1 MDTSASVAQP
11 PARVL
16 LVDDEPNILN
26 ALKRLLRA
34 DGYHIQTVTSPHDG
48 LALMEH
54 EPFDLVMSDQR
65 MPDMT
70 GVEFLRQ
77 VKTRWPEA
85 MRIVLSGYTEL
96 ESVTSA
102 INEGAVYKFLTKP
115 WEDDQLRSQVAGAI
129 RYKRLE
135 DENRRFRRD
144 LEVANAK
151 LAQANV
157 HLESLVREQRRWLQ
171 ADDAILKLA
180 HEILHRL
187 PLAVLGCDIDGVVV
201 FSNAAAEALLGR
213 PDSPV
218 LGTDVTQ
225 WLDANTLAQLGAQ
238 EGARAMLR
246 DGYPALQV
254 ECALLTV
261 GAKPT
266 GCLYVLRPLPVS
278 HQE

>member
-1 MDTSASVAQP
+1 MDASAPVAQS

-26 ALKRLLRA
+26 ALKRLLRV
-34 DGYHIQTVTSPHDG
+34 DGYHIHAVTSPHDG
-48 LALMEH
+48 LALLEQ

-77 VKTRWPEA
+77 VKMRWPEA

-96 ESVTSA
+96 ESVTAA

-115 WEDDQLRSQVAGAI
+115 WEDEQLRSQVAGAI

-157 HLESLVREQRRWLQ
+157 HLEALVQEQRRWLQ
-171 ADDAILKLA
+171 ADDASLKLA

-187 PLAVLGCDIDGVVV
+187 PLAVLGSDIDGVVV

-213 PDSPV
+213 PDAPV
-218 LGTDVTQ
+218 LGSEVSQ
-225 WLDANTLAQLGAQ
+225 WLNTPSLAQWQSDDGAC
-238 EGARAMLR
+238 ATPRAGL
-246 DGYPALQV
+246 PAMQV

-261 GAKPT
+261 GTKPT
-266 GCLYVLRPLPVS
+266 GCLYVLKPLSVS

>member
-1 MDTSASVAQP
+1 MDASAPVAQP

-26 ALKRLLRA
+26 ALKRLLRV
-34 DGYHIQTVTSPHDG
+34 DGYHIQTVTSPYDG
-48 LALMEH
+48 LALLEQ

-96 ESVTSA
+96 ESVTAA

-115 WEDDQLRSQVAGAI
+115 WEDEQLRTQVAGAI

-157 HLESLVREQRRWLQ
+157 HLEALVQEQRRWLQ
-171 ADDAILKLA
+171 ADDASLKLA

-213 PDSPV
+213 PDAPV
-218 LGTDVTQ
+218 LGTEVTQ
-225 WLDANTLAQLGAQ
+225 WLDAATLAQLCAQ

-246 DGYPALQV
+246 DGHPTLQV

-261 GAKPT
+261 GTKAT
-266 GCLYVLRPLPVS
+266 GCLYVLKPLPVS

>member
-1 MDTSASVAQP
+1 MDDIHHTAQT

-26 ALKRLLRA
+26 ALKRLLRT
-34 DGYHIQTVTSPHDG
+34 DGYHIHTVTSPYEG
-48 LALMEH
+48 LALLEH
-54 EPFDLVMSDQR
+54 ESFDLVMSDQR

-115 WEDDQLRSQVAGAI
+115 WEDDQLREQVAGAI

-144 LEVANAK
+144 LEVANAE
-151 LAQANV
+151 LAQANANLEALV
-157 HLESLVREQRRWLQ
+157 HEQRRWLQ
-171 ADDAILKLA
+171 ADDASLKMA

-187 PLAVLGCDIDGVVV
+187 PLAVLGCDNDGVVV
-201 FSNAAAEALLGR
+201 FSNAAAEGLLGQ
-213 PDSPV
+213 PDAPV
-218 LGTDVTQ
+218 LGSDVGQCLT
-225 WLDANTLAQLGAQ
+225 AETLACLKDRDA
-238 EGARAMLR
+238 ECPMARAE
-246 DGYPALQV
+246 GPALWV
-254 ECALLTV
+254 ESAQLRV
-261 GAKPT
+261 GNRPT
-266 GCLYVLRPLPVS
+266 GCLYVLRTHAAS
-278 HQE
+278 N